1 MAKMEHERWVKE
13 RLRDGWKFGPKKDI
27 EEKVSPH
34 LIPWNQLS
42 DEIKEYDRV
51 FIRKLPAFLAQN
63 GFQIYA

>member
-1 MAKMEHERWVKE
+1 MAGNS
-13 RLRDGWKFGPKKDI
+13 DPKRTLK
-27 EEKVSPH
+27 KRSAPH

-63 GFQIYA
+63 GFQIYRLN